1 MELRQ
6 LFLLWYTWVQ
16 LTSLIPI
23 HSQINP
29 VQILQIAFDF
39 HFNII
44 ILNIYS
50 CPKRLLFW
58 GIPAYKIFYFFFLQT
73 FISVVSHL
81 SEFFLGASCVSGTD
95 MISKSPLSNTL
106 SPCSNLMQI
115 SGYSLFGY
123 CEPSVKID

>member
-29 VQILQIAFDF
+29 VQILQIAFEF

-58 GIPAYKIFYFFFLQT
+58 GIPAYKIFYFFFYKLLY
-73 FISVVSHL
+73 L
-81 SEFFLGASCVSGTD
+81 SYLICPSFSLVPPVFQVQ
-95 MISKSPLSNTL
+95 IWSPGLHF
-106 SPCSNLMQI
+106 QI
-115 SGYSLFGY
+115 
-123 CEPSVKID
+123 PSVRVRT